1 MILRQHSE
9 HSLHWM
15 MAFGLSTV
23 VHAGVF
29 VMLFDLWPSNMTPA
43 RLPNVVPDIS
53 VMTVIFDE
61 ATLGAAEA
69 PEQNPT
75 PTTLPEAEPEPQTLT
90 SSQPEPEVA
99 SEPDPET
106 LVPERIEPVAP
117 VDITRL
123 NPIRPEDGTTL
134 QGVTPLTVTP
144 ERLAAITPN
153 PQGAEQPA
161 PLRLTPVNAP
171 PLTQPPAPSAAPLT
185 PEEATLNDL
194 VQRIRDRFGDPCLVA
209 LPQRQNGGDPLVIVV
224 AAQDRVIN
232 TFTQAVLNDA
242 DTPIEHRSVLID
254 ARQCPALNLARE
266 STNYPSFRLSM
277 NLRTPIVSNGG
288 RLIGTIN
295 NVAGMYTSLLLIDD
309 NGVVQDL
316 RRFTSFVSGRAE
328 FDVPVSRAG
337 AARDTSQLLLAV
349 ATQTRPNTISQRAG
363 RLAKD
368 FFPALQDELGSGAII
383 ALVPFEVR

>member
-9 HSLHWM
+9 HSIHWI

-23 VHAGVF
+23 AHAGAF
-29 VMLFDLWPSNMTPA
+29 VMFFDLWPSNMTPVQ
-43 RLPNVVPDIS
+43 LPLEGPSIS
-53 VMTVIFDE
+53 VTTVIFDE
-61 ATLGAAEA
+61 AVFGAEETPEKTSIATTIPEVE
-69 PEQNPT
+69 PEQQ
-75 PTTLPEAEPEPQTLT
+75 ALT
-90 SSQPEPEVA
+90 SSEPKPKAAPE
-99 SEPDPET
+99 S
-106 LVPERIEPVAP
+106 LVPEKIEPVTP
-117 VDITRL
+117 VDITHL

-134 QGVTPLTVTP
+134 QGLTPLTVTP
-144 ERLAAITPN
+144 ERLAAITPDA
-153 PQGAEQPA
+153 QGTEQAA

-171 PLTQPPAPSAAPLT
+171 PLSQQSAPSAVAPT
-185 PEEATLNDL
+185 PEEIALNNL
-194 VQRIRDRFGDPCLVA
+194 VQKIRDRLGDPCLVA
-209 LPQRQNGGDPLVIVV
+209 LPQHQSGGDTLVIVV
-224 AAQDRVIN
+224 ADQDRAIN
-232 TFTQAVLNDA
+232 TFAQAVLNDT

-266 STNYPSFRLSM
+266 SANYPSFRLSM
-277 NLRTPIVSNGG
+277 NLRTPIVSSGG
-288 RLIGTIN
+288 RLVGTID

-337 AARDTSQLLLAV
+337 TARDTSQLLFAI

-363 RLAKD
+363 RLAED
-368 FFPALQDELGSGAII
+368 FFPALQAELGSGSII